1 MCMLVRIFWQV
12 KVFVGVFFSSLFFC
26 RSFFFPFFV
35 LFVCHIACSTRAHTP
50 NSHSILHINEA
61 FGAMIARCQRLSAS
75 KEQSTVTYSL
85 YCHFPYY
92 CVLLLRLSWFV
103 CSKRLFSRFLFRPI
117 SANEGGITLFL
128 KRRKKKLTNEGKIK
142 TRTFFGMLT
151 IETHIFI
158 TTGTMNKADN
168 HRHARTH
175 TNTQNGGKHKHIH
188 CTHNTPNPMNGLLSL
203 TNVISSLWAK
213 MMEMMLLWTLS
224 LVLFPFFTLSQY

>member
-1 MCMLVRIFWQV
+1 MSFFPV
-12 KVFVGVFFSSLFFC
+12 FSSVDLSFSLFLSC
-26 RSFFFPFFV
+26 LCV
-35 LFVCHIACSTRAHTP
+35 ILRARPARTH
-50 NSHSILHINEA
+50 HLHILFYISMEA
-61 FGAMIARCQRLSAS
+61 FGTMIARCQRLSAS

-128 KRRKKKLTNEGKIK
+128 KRRKKNLTNEGKIK

-175 TNTQNGGKHKHIH
+175 TNTQNGG
-188 CTHNTPNPMNGLLSL
+188 NTNIYIAHTIPP
-203 TNVISSLWAK
+203 I
-213 MMEMMLLWTLS
+213 
-224 LVLFPFFTLSQY
+224 P